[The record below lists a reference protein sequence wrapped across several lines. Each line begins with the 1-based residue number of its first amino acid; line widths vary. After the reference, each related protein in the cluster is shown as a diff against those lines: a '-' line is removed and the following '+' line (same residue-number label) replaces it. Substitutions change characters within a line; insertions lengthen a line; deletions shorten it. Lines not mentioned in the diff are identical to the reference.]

1 MESITWECEKF
12 TEEQKKQI
20 ENIPDVSKVKYECG
34 RVQIFLRTPLNA
46 TDADKKQINNSNPS
60 AYCNECMPLQ
70 LPYQP
75 SLLGV

>member
-1 MESITWECEKF
+1 MESITWDCEKF

-46 TDADKKQINNSNPS
+46 TDADKKQIKNNVFNRVMSII
-60 AYCNECMPLQ
+60 Q
-70 LPYQP
+70 
-75 SLLGV
+75 